1 MCLDYRPKTINGSI
15 AIDMRTWQNE
25 TTARSC
31 VSDVIKD
38 KHQHT
43 RKVSITRTCYLG
55 TEQCCSPLP
64 KDRCGWQGLAGSG
77 SGVSSVTSTTQAS
90 RNRRTMHRRWK
101 PVALLG
107 GRTWVAYVIFTT
119 ALESWYW
126 QQTSYTASMLW
137 TQWIG
142 INKIA
147 TSITSVFGITVTS
160 QWPPS
165 WVLVNDVRT
174 RKDHERG
181 NTN

>member
-1 MCLDYRPKTINGSI
+1 MCFDYRPKTINGSI

-90 RNRRTMHRRWK
+90 RNRRTMHRRRSM
-101 PVALLG
+101 VY
-107 GRTWVAYVIFTT
+107 GRTCVSCLRDVYD
-119 ALESWYW
+119 
-126 QQTSYTASMLW
+126 
-137 TQWIG
+137 
-142 INKIA
+142 N
-147 TSITSVFGITVTS
+147 FGELLL
-160 QWPPS
+160 PA
-165 WVLVNDVRT
+165 N
-174 RKDHERG
+174 
-181 NTN
+181 